1 MDMIWPAGHGMAYGM
16 AWRGMA
22 LYIVR
27 PGGHG
32 MVYDNAWRGMAWYVE
47 MLM

>member
-1 MDMIWPAGHGMAYGM
+1 MIWPAWHDIAYGM

-32 MVYDNAWRGMAWYVE
+32 MVYDNAWQGMTWHVE